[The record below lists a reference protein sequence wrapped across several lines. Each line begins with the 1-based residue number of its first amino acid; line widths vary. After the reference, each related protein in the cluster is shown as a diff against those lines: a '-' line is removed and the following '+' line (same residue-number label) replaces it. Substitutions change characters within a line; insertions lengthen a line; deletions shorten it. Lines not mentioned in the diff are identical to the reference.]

1 MRELL
6 VYADAR
12 VHQIIP
18 EEATWVRLET
28 IDILVVSL
36 PCPLETETETIVA
49 SVMTTVLCGL
59 HRHHEGVVYG
69 DEIGVATGMM
79 GGDEADHDRSGGS
92 EAQLHRDGSSRMIY
106 HFRIEIQAKSRTFR
120 CSL

>member
-12 VHQIIP
+12 VHQITL
-18 EEATWVRLET
+18 EEAMWVSLET

-36 PCPLETETETIVA
+36 PCPLETEKIVA

-69 DEIGVATGMM
+69 DEIGVATGTM
-79 GGDEADHDRSGGS
+79 GGDGADHDRSGGS
-92 EAQLHRDGSSRMIY
+92 EAQLHHDGSLKTIY
-106 HFRIEIQAKSRTFR
+106 RFRIEIQAKSRTFR
-120 CSL
+120 Y